1 MPKLWKSCF
10 RVQNYLQFYPTC
22 PFFSFHFMLLSWQPA
37 QHPICCNSLII
48 PCSFHATFHTCFYGR
63 KMPAPCTVYCFVLS
77 ACILFY
83 QAVTT
88 IKRGHLI
95 LFLARTTS
103 EHFPVVTGLGCCHF
117 KGVFTPVRGLHTH
130 THTHSFPLR
139 GKISPLHLWQVCCH
153 PRKQT
158 PEPHQSVRALRGL
171 CRRSPGQHTFRG
183 WFRHPIQV
191 TREQV
196 HPPS

>member
-1 MPKLWKSCF
+1 
-10 RVQNYLQFYPTC
+10 
-22 PFFSFHFMLLSWQPA
+22 MLLSWQPA

-130 THTHSFPLR
+130 THTLLPIKGEDFTP
-139 GKISPLHLWQVCCH
+139 SPVTGLLSSQETDPW
-153 PRKQT
+153 T
-158 PEPHQSVRALRGL
+158 SSVRQSPQRPLQALPRTA
-171 CRRSPGQHTFRG
+171 H
-183 WFRHPIQV
+183 IQRV
-191 TREQV
+191 I
-196 HPPS
+196 PPSYSGYTGAGSPTKLTFSKFLSQLYVNLSLQKLTQNRS